1 MNKKQYNSIWA
12 GSLAL
17 LLLAG
22 SCSKSD
28 ETAAPEPSDGRIVVR
43 ALASDSGQTPS
54 FDRFGLYI
62 VQKAAEGSEALAG
75 ERLHANVEFT
85 LARATPMSRHPPLRF
100 QEQRS
105 CGSTSYAYAPYRETA
120 LEAGAV
126 TLPLALAADQQDD
139 AAYTAA
145 DLRFSKRT
153 NYAAVTGDVAMEFAH
168 AMSRIDIVLKAGYG
182 YTLDDFASAGVV
194 LKGLKNEGAFSFVDG
209 GSTTSGAAADIAPH
223 GTLTRQ
229 DDCLRIVGHR
239 HSTEC
244 RSRRTARRNYGERR
258 TLRVLASKMFILQSG
273 KRHTLTLVLSRSF
286 EGVTVQTDVTVT
298 DWLPG
303 GDESIVGE
311 EILPPP
317 GTTVEDGDGN
327 SYGIIRI
334 GRQYWMDENLHT
346 TKYNDGTAIAHI
358 TDGKEWMAAIE
369 GAYCSY
375 DNDDANAARYG
386 LLYNRAAVSTHKL
399 CPEGWHVPTVD
410 DWNKLGSALGGTL
423 NDFDSWVGVASKLKA
438 TAGWP
443 AARKLPTRAALADC
457 PAVRS
462 APTPTTRRR
471 PSSTTLK
478 RTATGGATATSQAK

>member
-1 MNKKQYNSIWA
+1 MRTWS
-12 GSLAL
+12 S
-17 LLLAG
+17 
-22 SCSKSD
+22 
-28 ETAAPEPSDGRIVVR
+28 
-43 ALASDSGQTPS
+43 
-54 FDRFGLYI
+54 
-62 VQKAAEGSEALAG
+62 
-75 ERLHANVEFT
+75 
-85 LARATPMSRHPPLRF
+85 LARATPYLSTPAIAFPGAKKLRF
-100 QEQRS
+100 DL
-105 CGSTSYAYAPYRETA
+105 YAYAPYRETA

-153 NYAAVTGDVAMEFAH
+153 NYAAVTGDVAMEFVH

-182 YTLDDFASAGVV
+182 YTLDDFASGVTFTA
-194 LKGLKNEGAFSFVDG
+194 LQDERFGRRILEAFAV
-209 GSTTSGAAADIAPH
+209 
-223 GTLTRQ
+223 
-229 DDCLRIVGHR
+229 
-239 HSTEC
+239 
-244 RSRRTARRNYGERR
+244 RRNFDERF
-258 TLRVLASKMFILQSG
+258 ACCGILWNDDGRQSLQ
-273 KRHTLTLVLSRSF
+273 TIV
-286 EGVTVQTDVTVT
+286 TDVTVT

-303 GDESIVGE
+303 GEESMNGE
-311 EILPPP
+311 EILPPT

-375 DNDDANAARYG
+375 GNVDANAARYG

-423 NDFDSWVGVASKLKA
+423 NDFDSWVGIASKLKA

-443 AARKLPTRAALADC
+443 AGEKATDESGFGGLPGGAFRAD
-457 PAVRS
+457 PND
-462 APTPTTRRR
+462 
-471 PSSTTLK
+471 
-478 RTATGGATATSQAK
+478 TATAKFYYAETNGYWWSDSDFSGEMTYYYGLRTQGDNLDQYVGDRCSGMSVRCVHDF

>member
-1 MNKKQYNSIWA
+1 MDKKQYNSIWA

-28 ETAAPEPSDGRIVVR
+28 ETAAPEPADGRIVVR
-43 ALASDSGQTPS
+43 ALASDSWQAPS

-85 LARATPMSRHPPLRF
+85 RSGDTYVSTPAIAFPGAKKLRF
-100 QEQRS
+100 DL
-105 CGSTSYAYAPYRETA
+105 YAYAPYRETA

-153 NYAAVTGDVAMEFAH
+153 NYAAVTGDVAMEFVH

-229 DDCLRIVGHR
+229 DDCLEGLSAIVIPQNAAAG
-239 HSTEC
+239 EPLVEI
-244 RSRRTARRNYGERR
+244 TANGERFEYSPSE
-258 TLRVLASKMFILQSG
+258 TFVLQSG

-303 GDESIVGE
+303 GEESMNGE
-311 EILPPP
+311 EILPPT

-358 TDGKEWMAAIE
+358 TDGKEWQ
-369 GAYCSY
+369 
-375 DNDDANAARYG
+375 RYTG
-386 LLYNRAAVSTHKL
+386 ILI
-399 CPEGWHVPTVD
+399 
-410 DWNKLGSALGGTL
+410 
-423 NDFDSWVGVASKLKA
+423 F
-438 TAGWP
+438 
-443 AARKLPTRAALADC
+443 
-457 PAVRS
+457 
-462 APTPTTRRR
+462 RRR
-471 PSSTTLK
+471 LLQLRQRRRQRRTLRLALQPRCREHAQTLPRRVARAHRRRLEQAGFRTGRYAQRLRLLGRHRLETQSDGRLACGRK
-478 RTATGGATATSQAK
+478 GYRRERLWRTARRCVPRRPQRHGDGQVLLR

>member
-1 MNKKQYNSIWA
+1 
-12 GSLAL
+12 
-17 LLLAG
+17 
-22 SCSKSD
+22 
-28 ETAAPEPSDGRIVVR
+28 
-43 ALASDSGQTPS
+43 
-54 FDRFGLYI
+54 
-62 VQKAAEGSEALAG
+62 
-75 ERLHANVEFT
+75 
-85 LARATPMSRHPPLRF
+85 
-100 QEQRS
+100 
-105 CGSTSYAYAPYRETA
+105 
-120 LEAGAV
+120 
-126 TLPLALAADQQDD
+126 
-139 AAYTAA
+139 
-145 DLRFSKRT
+145 
-153 NYAAVTGDVAMEFAH
+153 MEFDH

-209 GSTTSGAAADIAPH
+209 GSTTSGAADIAPH

-229 DDCLRIVGHR
+229 DDCLEGLSAIVIPQNAAAG
-239 HSTEC
+239 EPLVEI
-244 RSRRTARRNYGERR
+244 TANGESFEYSPSE
-258 TLRVLASKMFILQSG
+258 TFVLQSG

-303 GDESIVGE
+303 GEESMNE
-311 EILPPP
+311 EILPPT

-423 NDFDSWVGVASKLKA
+423 NDFDSWVGIASKLKA

-443 AARKLPTRAALADC
+443 AGEKATDESGFGGLPGGAFRAD
-457 PAVRS
+457 PND
-462 APTPTTRRR
+462 
-471 PSSTTLK
+471 
-478 RTATGGATATSQAK
+478 TATAKFYYAETNGYWWSDSDFSGEMTYYYGLRTQGDNLDQYVGDRCSGMSVRCVHDF